1 MAKEIDATY
10 VNILNTIKNAI
21 DNIVEARKRA
31 QEAMVA
37 AEDAGLVLKATT
49 ELIKL
54 RRKES

>member
-1 MAKEIDATY
+1 MAREVDATY

-21 DNIVEARKRA
+21 DNIVEARKRS
-31 QEAMVA
+31 QEAMEA

-54 RRKES
+54 RRKEG

>member
-1 MAKEIDATY
+1 MTREIDATY

-21 DNIVEARKRA
+21 DNIAEAHIRA
-31 QEAMVA
+31 KEAMEA

-54 RRKES
+54 RRKKE

>member
-21 DNIVEARKRA
+21 ENIVEARKRA
-31 QEAMVA
+31 QEAMEA
-37 AEDAGLVLKATT
+37 AEDAGLVLKATA

-54 RRKES
+54 RRKGE

>member
-1 MAKEIDATY
+1 MAREIDATY

-31 QEAMVA
+31 QEAMEA
-37 AEDAGLVLKATT
+37 AEDAGLVLKATA

-54 RRKES
+54 RRKGE

>member
-21 DNIVEARKRA
+21 ENIVEARKRA
-31 QEAMVA
+31 QEAMEA
-37 AEDAGLVLKATT
+37 AEDAGLVLKATA

-54 RRKES
+54 RRKEE

>member
-21 DNIVEARKRA
+21 ENIVEARKRA
-31 QEAMVA
+31 QEAMEA
-37 AEDAGLVLKATT
+37 AEDAGLVLKATA

>member
-1 MAKEIDATY
+1 MAREVDATY

-21 DNIVEARKRA
+21 DNIAEAHIRA
-31 QEAMVA
+31 KEAMEA

-54 RRKES
+54 RRKKE